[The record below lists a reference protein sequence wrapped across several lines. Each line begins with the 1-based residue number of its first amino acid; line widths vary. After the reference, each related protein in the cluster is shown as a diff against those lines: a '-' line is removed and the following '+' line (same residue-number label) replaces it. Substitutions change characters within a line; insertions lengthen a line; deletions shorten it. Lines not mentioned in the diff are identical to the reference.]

1 MTSNNNRDRRVKTAD
16 TVFGIVESIQK
27 LDGAGVTELSD
38 ELGLAKSTVHDHL
51 STMVDK
57 EYLVKDGQT
66 YRLGLK
72 FLNHGIYT
80 RDSLDLL
87 PTVQPNLKQMA
98 KETGEI
104 AWLLV
109 EEYGQGVYL
118 SKAKGDR
125 AVQPYGK
132 IGNRVDLHSI
142 AAGKA
147 ILAHLSE
154 ERMREIIE
162 RHGLEP
168 QTEETITD
176 VDQLIEELESIRQSG
191 IAFND
196 GESLAGH
203 RAVASPIC
211 LNDRLCGAI
220 VVSGPKKRIQGELFT
235 KKIPEI
241 VSGTA
246 NAIELELTAR

>member
-1 MTSNNNRDRRVKTAD
+1 MASDNNRNRRVKTAD
-16 TVFGIVESIQK
+16 TVFGIVESIQA
-27 LDGAGVTELSD
+27 LDGAGVTELSE
-38 ELGLAKSTVHDHL
+38 ELGLAKSTIHDHL
-51 STMVDK
+51 STMVEK
-57 EYLVKDGQT
+57 EYLVKNDQT
-66 YRLGLK
+66 YQLGLK
-72 FLNHGIYT
+72 FLNHGIHA

-98 KETGEI
+98 NETGEI
-104 AWLLV
+104 AWFLV
-109 EEYGQGVYL
+109 EEYGRGVYL

-147 ILAHLSE
+147 ILAHLPE
-154 ERMREIIE
+154 DEVRTIIE
-162 RHGLEP
+162 KHGLES
-168 QTEETITD
+168 QTSETITD
-176 VDQLIEELESIRQSG
+176 TDQLFEELESIRQSG
-191 IAFND
+191 VAFND

-211 LNDRLCGAI
+211 PNDRLIGAI
-220 VVSGPKKRIQGELFT
+220 VVSGPKNRIQGDMFT
-235 KKIPEI
+235 EKIPEI